1 MPASLSVSYKV
12 VNNPNQLL
20 YFFPNSN
27 QQELAEEGK
36 KPGNKTHS
44 YVWFI
49 NLTLSPGLCYPLQA
63 NMP

>member
-27 QQELAEEGK
+27 QQELAEEEK
-36 KPGNKTHS
+36 KKT
-44 YVWFI
+44 
-49 NLTLSPGLCYPLQA
+49 G
-63 NMP
+63 